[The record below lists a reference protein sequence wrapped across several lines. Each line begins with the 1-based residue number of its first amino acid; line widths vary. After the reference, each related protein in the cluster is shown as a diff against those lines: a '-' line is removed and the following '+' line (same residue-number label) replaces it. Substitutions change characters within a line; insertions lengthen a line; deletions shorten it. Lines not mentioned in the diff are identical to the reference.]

1 MDSGFRRNDGKQADR
16 LDCAQH
22 TAAATAPRFN
32 NTHPYGRLPAPL
44 PTQAPM
50 KASTLRHGLN
60 LWPPFLFTGIHVAAI
75 SPDYRHAAV
84 ELRMRPWN
92 RNYVGT
98 HFGGSL
104 FAMTDPFW
112 MLLAMQALG
121 RDYIVWDRAGEI
133 EFVKPG
139 RGTVRARFDLGD
151 DILEELRAATASGD
165 KVLRWFENEILD
177 AQGEV
182 VAKVRKQ
189 LYVRRKRDR

>member
-1 MDSGFRRNDGKQADR
+1 
-16 LDCAQH
+16 
-22 TAAATAPRFN
+22 
-32 NTHPYGRLPAPL
+32 
-44 PTQAPM
+44 M
-50 KASTLRHGLN
+50 KASTLRFGLN
-60 LWPPFLFTGIHVAAI
+60 LWPPFLFSGVHVAAI
-75 SPDYRHAAV
+75 SSDYRHAAV

-133 EFVKPG
+133 EFLKPG
-139 RGTVRARFDLGD
+139 RGTVRARFDLSD
-151 DILEELRAATASGD
+151 EVLEELRAATAGGD
-165 KVLRWFENEILD
+165 KLLRWFENDILD